1 MSLFHC
7 EILSDASSSGTKL
20 ALYFRKMGMK
30 SIIVSGCMLLIGMV
44 GFAQHATYSGYRS
57 PLDIPLNLSGN
68 FGEFRSNHFHSG
80 IDIKTQGREG
90 LSVYAIASGKV
101 SRVKISAYGYGNAI
115 YIDHPDGNTS
125 VYAHLG
131 KLSPKIDAFV
141 KAAQYELESWEVDL
155 YPGPNELLV
164 DSSEVIGWSGNSGSS
179 GGPHL
184 HFEIRQTDTEFPL
197 NPLLWDFDVDD
208 HRAPLLNGIQIT
220 PLTDTSAVS
229 GASKK
234 RYFATKNATGK
245 SSLQRTAPIEV
256 YGPIGIGAH
265 TLDLLDNNSN
275 KCGIYEMSL
284 FLDDQLVFEQ
294 RIDALDFS
302 TKRFMNAH
310 ADYRE
315 LKSKKRSIHRSFR
328 LPFNE
333 LAIYKTIQNNG
344 EIVLLDEEVHTVLLR
359 VKDVHGN
366 SSETSFKLKKG
377 SPLSSKNPELLPSG
391 SKLFKYNQVNALR
404 TDSCNVYMP
413 EGRLYENAYV
423 WITQVRGPSD
433 ALSGCYEIGDALT
446 PVHEPYV
453 VKIKIGDY
461 PDSLQSKL
469 FIMRYAPNKK
479 RSYNRGGD
487 FKLGWVTTR
496 VKEFGNYYVAI
507 DTTPPR
513 IKLNTW
519 VNSSL
524 TNKEVI
530 FTISDDLSGIDKYE
544 AYVDGKWIRMAY
556 NYKRARLTYDMKDGV
571 ITADSKD
578 FELKVWDE
586 RGNMKV
592 YTATFP

>member
-1 MSLFHC
+1 MKNI
-7 EILSDASSSGTKL
+7 ILSGCL
-20 ALYFRKMGMK
+20 AL
-30 SIIVSGCMLLIGMV
+30 V
-44 GFAQHATYSGYRS
+44 GFVVNAQHATRTGYRS

-90 LSVYAIASGKV
+90 LDVHSIAAGKV

-125 VYAHLG
+125 VYAHLS
-131 KLSPKIDAFV
+131 KLSPKIEAFV
-141 KAAQYELESWEVDL
+141 KEAQYELESWEVDL
-155 YPGPNELLV
+155 YPGPNELFV

-184 HFEIRQTDTEFPL
+184 HFEIRETNTEFPL
-197 NPLLWDFDVDD
+197 NPLLWDFDVAD

-220 PLTDTSAVS
+220 PLTDTSAVD
-229 GASKK
+229 GANKK
-234 RYFATKNATGK
+234 RYFATKSATGK
-245 SSLQRTAPIEV
+245 STLQRTSPIEV
-256 YGPIGIGAH
+256 YGTIGIGAH

-284 FLDDQLVFEQ
+284 FLDNELVFEQ
-294 RIDALDFS
+294 RIDALDFA

-310 ADYRE
+310 ADYSE

-333 LAIYKTIQNNG
+333 LAIYKTIQNDG
-344 EIVLLDEEVHTVLLR
+344 EISLVDDQVHEVLLR

-366 SSETSFKLKKG
+366 TSETTFKLKKG
-377 SPLSSKNPELLPSG
+377 VPLASQNPEVLPAG
-391 SKLFKYNQVNALR
+391 SKLFRYNQVNALR

-413 EGRLYENAYV
+413 EGRLYEDAYV
-423 WITQVRGPSD
+423 WINETSGPSN
-433 ALSGCYEIGDALT
+433 ALTTCYQIGDALT
-446 PVHEPYV
+446 PVHEPFL
-453 VKIKIGDY
+453 VKIKVGEY

-469 FIMRYAPNKK
+469 FVMRYDPNKK

-496 VKEFGNYYVAI
+496 VKEFGNYYVAM

-513 IKLNTW
+513 IKVNSW
-519 VNSSL
+519 VNESL
-524 TNKEVI
+524 SNKSVI
-530 FTISDDLSGIDKYE
+530 FNVSDDLSGIEKYE
-544 AYVDGKWIRMAY
+544 ARVDGEWIRMAY
-556 NYKRARLTYDMKDGV
+556 NSKRARLTYNMEDGV
-571 ITADSKD
+571 ITKESKE

-586 RGNMKV
+586 RGNMSV
-592 YTATFP
+592 YTTTFP